1 MKSNAW
7 VWSALTVLVLIP
19 DGASA
24 QVRPGRPPL
33 DRGALEER
41 VRARFAEI
49 VRTELGLTAEQLQ
62 KVDEVVAP
70 FQDQRRM
77 LVRREVALRRR
88 MRPANAVGR
97 SDQEA
102 QEILLEM
109 TVVREEET
117 RLFRSE
123 MEGLQQ
129 TLTPAQTLRFY
140 ELRADLMERVQRLRQ
155 PGPGRRGPAGPG
167 GGARGR

>member
-7 VWSALTVLVLIP
+7 VWAALTVLALIP
-19 DGASA
+19 NGAGA
-24 QVRPGRPPL
+24 QVRPGRLPA
-33 DRGALEER
+33 DRGALEDR

-70 FQDQRRM
+70 FQVQRRM
-77 LVRREVALRRR
+77 LVRREAALRRR
-88 MRPANAVGR
+88 MRTANAAGR

-102 QEILLEM
+102 RQILLEM
-109 TVVREEET
+109 TSVREEET

-123 MEGLQQ
+123 MEGLQE
-129 TLTPAQTLRFY
+129 TLTPVQTLRFY

-155 PGPGRRGPAGPG
+155 PGPGRRWPG

>member
-7 VWSALTVLVLIP
+7 VWAALTVVALIP
-19 DGASA
+19 DGTSA
-24 QVRPGRPPL
+24 QVGPGRSPGA
-33 DRGALEER
+33 RGALEER

-62 KVDEVVAP
+62 KLDEVVAP

-77 LVRREVALRRR
+77 LVRREAALRRR
-88 MRPANAVGR
+88 MRPANAAGR

-102 QEILLEM
+102 RQILLEM
-109 TVVREEET
+109 TAVREEET

-155 PGPGRRGPAGPG
+155 PGAGRRGPGGPG
-167 GGARGR
+167 GAGRGR

>member
-109 TVVREEET
+109 TAVREEET

>member
-1 MKSNAW
+1 VKMNAW
-7 VWSALTVLVLIP
+7 VWGALTVLALIP
-19 DGASA
+19 DAASA
-24 QVRPGRPPL
+24 QGRPGRPPG

-41 VRARFAEI
+41 VRVRFAEI
-49 VRTELGLTAEQLQ
+49 VRRELGLTAEQLQ
-62 KVDEVVAP
+62 EIDEVVAP
-70 FQDQRRM
+70 FQDQRRT
-77 LVRREVALRRR
+77 LVRREAALRRR
-88 MRPANAVGR
+88 MRPGNAADR

-102 QEILLEM
+102 RQILVEM
-109 TVVREEET
+109 TAVREEET

-155 PGPGRRGPAGPG
+155 PGPGRRWPGGPG